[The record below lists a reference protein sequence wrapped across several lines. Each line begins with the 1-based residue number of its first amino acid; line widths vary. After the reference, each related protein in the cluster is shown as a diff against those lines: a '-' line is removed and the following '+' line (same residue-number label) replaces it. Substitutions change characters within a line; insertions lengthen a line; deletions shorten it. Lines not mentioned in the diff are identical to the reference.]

1 MSLHICIDIIH
12 VIYIE
17 SLMWTWCSQCDLK
30 LLASNCSGGGSYSQR
45 LVLPSSYS
53 LYDVMIIFSS
63 VLQMKQLTQ
72 RLSYLFGA
80 MQLNR

>member
-1 MSLHICIDIIH
+1 
-12 VIYIE
+12 
-17 SLMWTWCSQCDLK
+17 MWTWCSQCDLK
-30 LLASNCSGGGSYSQR
+30 LLASNCSGGGSHSQH

-80 MQLNR
+80 IQLNR